1 MFVFR
6 EKKRKREREQE
17 RERASER
24 ASERAREVGRR
35 TIEFIIYFFLSF
47 VVVVVVVVVVVCF
60 SCIMAVI
67 GGKWKER
74 ARDPNVVAKDLLTKM
89 ISLLIGTLVFS
100 VELR

>member
-1 MFVFR
+1 MFVLA
-6 EKKRKREREQE
+6 
-17 RERASER
+17 ASWPSLKSLILN
-24 ASERAREVGRR
+24 A
-35 TIEFIIYFFLSF
+35 
-47 VVVVVVVVVVVCF
+47 
-60 SCIMAVI
+60 